1 MYYFLILL
9 QFSYFINSYVHAKE
23 ELFGNKNSDHKI
35 GLWSGSSNL
44 ELAEVCRSNPNA
56 LDMIVIEALQ
66 VFLLN
71 KGKTFQLKML
81 DMGTKYSR
89 PFPHQYRFLK
99 GKDKGAGYGDY
110 FDVSEM
116 EGTLKVCRD
125 KKIKMMVQLS
135 LVGLT
140 RLRKRQVI
148 LLSMMIWNSFFEGNV
163 DRPFGSEFIF
173 DGINF
178 IYGKNS
184 EDVAL
189 EVIRGLKRTALMTE
203 SETNLVISSSCSSN
217 SGKYISS
224 GIANESTF
232 IIVPESFNGKTGN
245 PFVVQQSSIGM
256 GKKIQEKFKS
266 NSMFKG
272 ISCKLGSN
280 DRFSA
285 LKRLLSRNPSKLSEV
300 DDDSDRSKYG
310 IVVYVIVIF
319 IIVIIVTFIA
329 YSFYKYNFISENKNP
344 TKLDVIQ

>member
-1 MYYFLILL
+1 MYYYCLILL
-9 QFSYFINSYVHAKE
+9 QFSYFIKNYVHAKQ
-23 ELFGNKNSDHKI
+23 ELFGNENSDHKI
-35 GLWSGSSNL
+35 GLWSGNCGL
-44 ELAEVCRSNPNA
+44 ELAEVCRSNPNG

-71 KGKTFQLKML
+71 KGNTFQLKML
-81 DMGTKYSR
+81 DMGAKYSR
-89 PFPHQYRFLK
+89 PFPHQYRFIK

-116 EGTLKVCRD
+116 EGTLKACRD
-125 KKIKMMVQLS
+125 KKIKMMVQMS

-148 LLSMMIWNSFFEGNV
+148 LLAMMLWNSFFEGNV

-178 IYGKNS
+178 VYDKNS

-189 EVIRGLKRTALMTE
+189 EVIKGLKRTALMTE
-203 SETNLVISSSCSSN
+203 SETNLVISSGSRD
-217 SGKYISS
+217 KYIST

-232 IIVPESFNGKTGN
+232 IIVPESFNPKNMPTGN
-245 PFVVQQSSIGM
+245 PFVVQQSSIAM
-256 GKKIQEKFKS
+256 GEKIKIHEKFKS

-280 DRFSA
+280 DRFFA
-285 LKRLLSRNPSKLSEV
+285 LKRLLSRNPSTSSE
-300 DDDSDRSKYG
+300 DRSNNG
-310 IVVYVIVIF
+310 ILVYVI
-319 IIVIIVTFIA
+319 IIVIVVTIVTFIA
-329 YSFYKYNFISENKNP
+329 YSVYKYNFIYENKNP
-344 TKLDVIQ
+344 TKLDIDISK